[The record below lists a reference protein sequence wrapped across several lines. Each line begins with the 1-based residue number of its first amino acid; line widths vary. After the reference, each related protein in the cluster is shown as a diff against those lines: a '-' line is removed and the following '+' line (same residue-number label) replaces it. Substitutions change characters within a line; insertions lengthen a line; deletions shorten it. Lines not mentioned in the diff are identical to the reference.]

1 MSAWDAPMRVALEEA
16 RAAAKAGN
24 HPFGAVLVVDGEV
37 VLKAQNT
44 VMTDGDPTCHAET
57 NLVRQASKS
66 LQHSQLARATLVTS
80 TEPCAMCSG
89 AIYWAGMQRVVYGCS
104 GRALGSISG
113 EELDIACT
121 QVLSS
126 GKLHKVDVCGPV
138 LEAECEALHQSF
150 WPGWSGEHFGDT
162 AKRKRLDKAN
172 HDRNMARFGYTIAY
186 VSDPSRSLAFYTA
199 AFGLERRFVTKENDY
214 GELVSGET
222 TLAFASKDLAKSNL
236 DGVVVADVDG
246 DQPLGVEIALVVP
259 DVPAAIE
266 RAEAAG
272 AKVLRQAT
280 TKPWGQTVAYV
291 RAPDGVLVELC
302 TPISG
307 S

>member
-1 MSAWDAPMRVALEEA
+1 MRVAIEEA
-16 RAAAKAGN
+16 RAAVTAGN

-37 VLKAQNT
+37 VLRAQNT

-66 LQHSQLARATLVTS
+66 LEHSQLARATLVTS

-89 AIYWAGMQRVVYGCS
+89 AIYWAGMQRVVYGCT

-113 EELDIACT
+113 EELDVACT
-121 QVLSS
+121 HVLSS

-150 WPGWSGEHFGDT
+150 WPRWSGEHFGSV
-162 AKRKRLDKAN
+162 AKQKRLDKAK
-172 HDRNMARFGYTIAY
+172 DEQLLSKAVRFGYTIVY
-186 VSDPSRSLAFYTA
+186 VSDPSQSLAFYTA

-214 GELVSGET
+214 GELISGTT
-222 TLAFASKDLAKSNL
+222 TLAFASKELAKSNL
-236 DGVVVADVDG
+236 DGVVVAAVDG
-246 DQPLGVEIALVVP
+246 EHPPGMEIALVVA
-259 DVPAAIE
+259 DVPAAVKN
-266 RAEAAG
+266 AVDAG
-272 AKVLRQAT
+272 AKLLKQAS

-302 TPISG
+302 TPIG
-307 S
+307 AN